1 MNLPRAREDEL
12 VVRELSDET
21 LVYDQKRHRA
31 YCLNRTAAL
40 VWRHCDGRTN
50 VADMARRLEEELN
63 LPAGEDAVWL
73 ALKQLGRSHLLRE
86 RVIPPVLAGPY
97 TRRAVMKRMAL
108 VGAAV
113 VIPVVVSIS
122 APTVAQA
129 QSCINVVCAPGGNGE
144 LCGGGA
150 VPGQPCDPN
159 RAVPCDCACK
169 AHGANLK
176 CNP

>member
-31 YCLNRTAAL
+31 YCLNRAAAL
-40 VWRHCDGRTN
+40 VWRRCHGRTN
-50 VADMARRLEEELN
+50 VAEMATLLEEELN
-63 LPAGEDAVWL
+63 IPAGEDAVWL

-86 RVIPPVLAGPY
+86 RVVPPVRAGPY
-97 TRRAVMKRMAL
+97 PRREVMRRMAL
-108 VGAAV
+108 VGVA
-113 VIPVVVSIS
+113 VVSIS

-129 QSCINVVCAPGGNGE
+129 LSCVDVVCGTGSM
-144 LCGGGA
+144 GA
-150 VPGQPCDPN
+150 NCLSGSVEGQPCDPN
-159 RAVPCDCACK
+159 RAVPCDCTCK
-169 AHGANLK
+169 QAGPNLR